1 MEEIVFISPTHRTT
15 GKYIFTSVEV
25 DNDTVISVEENS
37 LRYENQYICA
47 TRVFAGTW
55 NVGGRSPS
63 SHLNL
68 EDWLHTSPAA
78 DIYVIGYKPKFLHF
92 LKQILFAVQNR
103 KHPKMIP
110 KNNEM

>member
-78 DIYVIGYKPKFLHF
+78 DIYVIGYKPRLHTF
-92 LKQILFAVQNR
+92 SYTDIVCCTKR
-103 KHPKMIP
+103 KHPKRIR
-110 KNNEM
+110 KNDEM